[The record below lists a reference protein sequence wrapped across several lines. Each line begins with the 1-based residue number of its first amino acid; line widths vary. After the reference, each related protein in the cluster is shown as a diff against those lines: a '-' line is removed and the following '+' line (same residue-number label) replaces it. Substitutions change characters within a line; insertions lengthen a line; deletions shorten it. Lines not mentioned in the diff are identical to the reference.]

1 MDLLRETG
9 VLHQGH
15 FRLTSGKHS
24 DTYLQ
29 CALVLQ
35 YPDKAGLLCSQLA
48 TIFKDQAIDL
58 VIGPAIGAV
67 VMAQETA
74 RALGVRAIF
83 TERENGRMAL
93 RRGFSIRPGE
103 RVLAVEDVVTTGGS
117 VQEVLEVVQ
126 ELGGVPVGV
135 GAIVD
140 RSSGQAL
147 FPVPLHAL
155 IKVEAKTYEPNDCPL
170 CRQGLPLTKPG
181 SRQV

>member
-1 MDLLRETG
+1 MELLRETG

-48 TIFKDQAIDL
+48 ANFKDETIDA

-83 TERENGRMAL
+83 TERENGRMVL
-93 RRGFSIRPGE
+93 RRGFAIKPGE
-103 RVLAVEDVVTTGGS
+103 RFLAVEDVVTTGGS
-117 VQEVLEVVQ
+117 VQEVLEVVKD
-126 ELGGVPVGV
+126 LGGVPVGV

-140 RSSGQAL
+140 RSGGQAL

-155 IKVEAKTYEPNDCPL
+155 VKVEAKIYQPEECPL
-170 CRQGLPLTKPG
+170 CQQGLPLVKPG

>member
-1 MDLLRETG
+1 MEILRETG

-35 YPDKAGLLCSQLA
+35 YPDKAGLLCGQLA
-48 TIFKDQAIDL
+48 SYFKDQQVDV

-93 RRGFSIRPGE
+93 RRGFSIKPGE

-117 VQEVLEVVQ
+117 VQEVLEVVK
-126 ELGGVPVGV
+126 ELGGVTIGV

-147 FPVPLHAL
+147 FPVSLHAL

-170 CRQGLPLTKPG
+170 CRQALPLTKPG